1 MNSIDIQASNFW
13 SRLLAVAALLGS
25 TFPTSMPVTAQTQS
39 QQVGSIVNQATYT
52 YTDSVHPE
60 FKGSTNQLSSSYQL
74 LDPKGQITGCAG
86 ETLADYRGFSVGLYE
101 PNANDPTGTE
111 VSQLVPL
118 TGVSLASSAESGFAG
133 SQPNPENSNP
143 FFFSSSDQGTYSFQ
157 LDARRSQLD
166 PGKTYI
172 LLVNPA
178 PGSIYSQRRIRL
190 VIGTHNENTL
200 TYTATSLDGRPI
212 RGTDGRTSVDSSI
225 QMQNTARLG
234 LEAALNL
241 QASICQAQE
250 IQILKTSDRAAAEPG
265 DTVIYRISIKNL
277 ASASVSHL
285 VVTDTLPLGFNFLS
299 SSIRGEL
306 AGTPVP
312 ITATHSG
319 ATVTFSMGG
328 VSIPPSSGNQSQVL
342 NIAYAALLTPD
353 ALRGSGEN
361 SAIVQGV
368 RTDNSQAV
376 KDGPTTQRL
385 RLNTGILSD
394 CGTIIGRVFV
404 DKNFD
409 GEQQSG
415 EPGVPNAV
423 IFLDD
428 GTRITTDAKGMFS
441 LANVISGYRT
451 GVLDLSSILGYSL
464 APNERFRER
473 NGQSRLV
480 HLEPGGLVRMN
491 FAVTPTLRKAGR
503 Q

>member
-1 MNSIDIQASNFW
+1 MNSIDIKSSNFW
-13 SRLLAVAALLGS
+13 SRLLAVAALVSSSFRLA
-25 TFPTSMPVTAQTQS
+25 TPVTAQTQP

-52 YTDSVHPE
+52 YSDSVHPPL
-60 FKGSTNQLSSSYQL
+60 KGSTNQLSSSYQL

-86 ETLADYRGFSVGLYE
+86 ETLPDYRGFSIGLYE
-101 PNANDPTGTE
+101 ANPNDPTGTE

-118 TGVSLASSAESGFAG
+118 TQISLASSEGFAAV
-133 SQPNPENSNP
+133 QPNTENSNP
-143 FFFSSSDQGTYSFQ
+143 FFLSSGEQGAYSFQ
-157 LDARRSQLD
+157 LDARRGQLD

-178 PGSIYSQRRIRL
+178 PSSVYSQRRIRL
-190 VIGTHNENTL
+190 VMGTHNANTL

-212 RGTDGRTSVDSSI
+212 SVTDGRTSVDGTI
-225 QMQNTARLG
+225 RIQNTAQLG

-250 IQILKTSDRAAAEPG
+250 IQIVKTGDRAAAEPG
-265 DTVIYRISIKNL
+265 DTVIYRLSIKNL
-277 ASASVSHL
+277 ASAPVSNL

-299 SSIRGEL
+299 SSVRGEL

-319 ATVTFSMGG
+319 STVTFSING
-328 VSIPPSSGNQSQVL
+328 VLPPNSGNQSQVI

-368 RTDNSQAV
+368 RTDNLQPV
-376 KDGPTTQRL
+376 KDGPATQRL
-385 RLNTGILSD
+385 RLLNGILSD

-451 GVLDLSSILGYSL
+451 GVLDLSSIPGYSL

-491 FAVTPTLRKAGR
+491 FAVTPTSR
-503 Q
+503 QVGKQ